1 MPLSDHERRWR
12 GFLLLRKSGLFQMGV
27 NLHGARVEFVI
38 LWNSH
43 QAARADDIVI
53 VLKQG
58 WRLIDGL
65 INGKFERGMLSH
77 AVCSISNH
85 VLSECWG

>member
-1 MPLSDHERRWR
+1 MPYSWTKWGKEASLLFRKMCSKCVMPLSDHERRWR

-27 NLHGARVEFVI
+27 SLHGDRVEFVI

-43 QAARADDIVI
+43 QAVRADDTVI

-58 WRLIDGL
+58 
-65 INGKFERGMLSH
+65 
-77 AVCSISNH
+77 
-85 VLSECWG
+85 